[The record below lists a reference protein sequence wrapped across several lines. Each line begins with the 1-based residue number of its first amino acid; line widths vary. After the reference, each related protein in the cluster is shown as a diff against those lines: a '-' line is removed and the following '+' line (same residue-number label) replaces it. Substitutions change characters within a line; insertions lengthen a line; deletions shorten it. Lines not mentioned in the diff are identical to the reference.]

1 MFKRIVLTALL
12 VVSSGASKA
21 ALVEWHPT
29 FDTTGASDVVTLGET
44 VEAFNF
50 SSDGTLYEEPRS
62 QDTEINGITF
72 LESTDTFDLDAGE
85 RSFLET
91 DVTGATSG
99 DVDYDM
105 LLDTLDYGG
114 GKDSVSFYAGD
125 GYLVEGNTYLVQ
137 FWYADI
143 REDLTGS
150 RIMRV
155 GDGYASDA
163 LLHNY
168 GEGLGQ
174 YIIGTFVADSDS
186 QYFEFQVE
194 TNFGNAHLNAY
205 QLRDVTGE
213 STFNLAEGRN
223 LAEVPAPLVPSLA
236 CFILML
242 IRRGERSLA

>member
-1 MFKRIVLTALL
+1 MLKKIILTSLL
-12 VVSSGASKA
+12 VASSGASQA
-21 ALVEWHPT
+21 AFVDWYPT
-29 FDTTGASDVVTLGET
+29 FDTTGISDVVRLGET
-44 VEAFNF
+44 VEALNF
-50 SSDGTLYEEPRS
+50 SSDGTLYEEPRN
-62 QDTEINGITF
+62 QDAEINGITF
-72 LESTDTFDLDAGE
+72 VESTDIFDLDAGE

-91 DVTGATSG
+91 NVTGATSG
-99 DVDYDM
+99 DLNYDT

-125 GYLVEGNTYLVQ
+125 GDLVEGNTYLVQ

-143 REDLTGS
+143 REDLAGS

-155 GDGYASDA
+155 GDGNANDA
-163 LLHNY
+163 LLHKY

-174 YIIGTFVADSDS
+174 YIIGTFVADGDS

-213 STFNLAEGRN
+213 LTFDLAEGRN
-223 LAEVPAPLVPSLA
+223 LAEVPAPILPSLA
-236 CFILML
+236 FFMLML
-242 IRRGERSLA
+242 IRKGKRSLV